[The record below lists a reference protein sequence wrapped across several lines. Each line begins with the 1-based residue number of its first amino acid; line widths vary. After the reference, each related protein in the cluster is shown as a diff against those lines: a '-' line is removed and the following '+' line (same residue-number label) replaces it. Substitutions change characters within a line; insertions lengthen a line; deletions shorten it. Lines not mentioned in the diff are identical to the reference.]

1 MLTKY
6 NNICVICGRP
16 KQDIHHLVFGR
27 GLRELADEDNLTAP
41 LCRMCHDEIHNN
53 GVASGLSKIVGQL
66 LFEMEQV
73 KKGVPQETAREQFRK
88 RYGRSYL

>member
-66 LFEMEQV
+66 LFEIDHVQQ
-73 KKGVPQETAREQFRK
+73 GETQDQARETFRK